1 MTKARELGDNAQN
14 TKPKVVDAKG
24 DLIVGT
30 GSDAASRLAVAS
42 TAGYLLSVDSAEATG
57 LKWAAPA
64 AGGGITLI
72 STTNYTSA
80 SATLSITS
88 IPTTYK
94 KLYLMWY
101 AWYPSSN
108 AASIFMRVNSDTGS
122 NYVSMAN
129 SGNSSYTSSV
139 GLNNWTVPNNSSNIA
154 YRAAALIEIP
164 DYTSTA
170 NGKIIQHTFTSIFDA
185 DTANNSGLTNNT
197 LYIGTSAITSIQ
209 LVTGSGTWSGG
220 VAYLYGES

>member
-1 MTKARELGDNAQN
+1 MYSENSL
-14 TKPKVVDAKG
+14 P
-24 DLIVGT
+24 LIFLVKK
-30 GSDAASRLAVAS
+30 S
-42 TAGYLLSVDSAEATG
+42 TPVTTG

-72 STTNYTSA
+72 STTNYTGG

-108 AASIFMRVNSDTGS
+108 SASIFMRVNSDTGS

-129 SGNSSYTSSV
+129 SGNSSYTTSV

-170 NGKIIQHTFTSIFDA
+170 NGKIIQHAFTSIFDA
-185 DTANNSGLTNNT
+185 DTTSNSGYTNNT